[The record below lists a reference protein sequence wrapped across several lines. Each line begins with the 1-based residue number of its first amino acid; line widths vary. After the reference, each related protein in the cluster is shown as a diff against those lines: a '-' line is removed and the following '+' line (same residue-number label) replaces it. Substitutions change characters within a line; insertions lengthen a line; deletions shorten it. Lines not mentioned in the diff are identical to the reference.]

1 MHPLFIL
8 WRSRWACAQKSMQ
21 AVTPPKGRPGWLP
34 RRQSEASFSNL
45 VWLCQDT
52 GAILLYRGDK
62 SVANPCSR
70 SSTSSSYKQPHV
82 TLLVWIHDPDGRWIV
97 MEAAPDLKWLFFK
110 ICENNLE
117 TRCVKK
123 GNIFIFP
130 SSRKKINCAKHYNLN
145 FKKCEK
151 LVLILETVF

>member
-70 SSTSSSYKQPHV
+70 SSTSSSYKQPHA
-82 TLLVWIHDPDGRWIV
+82 TLLVWIHDPDGGRIDV
-97 MEAAPDLKWLFFK
+97 QLPQIRSGCFSRFV
-110 ICENNLE
+110 
-117 TRCVKK
+117 CVWKK
-123 GNIFIFP
+123 GSIFIFP
-130 SSRKKINCAKHYNLN
+130 SSRKKIKCAKHYKLNLKN
-145 FKKCEK
+145 VKS
-151 LVLILETVF
+151 

>member
-1 MHPLFIL
+1 MALLEEILLYPVWHTVEIIITRFYILTTVHPLFIL

-70 SSTSSSYKQPHV
+70 SSTSSSYKQPHA
-82 TLLVWIHDPDGRWIV
+82 TLLVWIHDPDRGRIDV
-97 MEAAPDLKWLFFK
+97 QLPQIRGGCF
-110 ICENNLE
+110 
-117 TRCVKK
+117 
-123 GNIFIFP
+123 
-130 SSRKKINCAKHYNLN
+130 
-145 FKKCEK
+145 
-151 LVLILETVF
+151 